1 MLTGEATLPIV
12 EVDTRGEFY
21 RGIES
26 ETFDFSEVKGQET
39 VKRALEVAAA
49 GGHNLLMIGAPG
61 SGKSMMAKRL
71 PSILPPFTLGESLET
86 TKIYSVAGKLGKDVT
101 LMTTR
106 PFRAPHHSISPV
118 ALVGRWEQSPTW
130 RD

>member
-1 MLTGEATLPIV
+1 MEI
-12 EVDTRGEFY
+12 Y

-118 ALVGRWEQSPTW
+118 ALVGGGSNPSLERLAWHTMGCFS
-130 RD
+130 